1 MDRAL
6 RRILRG
12 PREVGSGGDGRR
24 ECGGVLLLT
33 PGSLR
38 CACGVR
44 RRPSRRVS
52 AAVLDKITGPPP
64 PRFSSPPSSAP
75 TTAAEERIGG
85 AAGSAQRSSLSPLL
99 RRPPTLG
106 DDACP
111 SPSPLAPI
119 SPRIGVA
126 VRLIWGFTAPCIGLG
141 VWASLVLIRGRMSL
155 DPLDSGDL
163 ICSIGLEVRLLLC
176 RR

>member
-1 MDRAL
+1 M
-6 RRILRG
+6 
-12 PREVGSGGDGRR
+12 
-24 ECGGVLLLT
+24 
-33 PGSLR
+33 
-38 CACGVR
+38 R

-52 AAVLDKITGPPP
+52 AAVPDKVTGPPP

-75 TTAAEERIGG
+75 TTAAAPASLAAAAEERIGV

-99 RRPPTLG
+99 RRSPTLG

-141 VWASLVLIRGRMSL
+141 AWASLVLIRGRMSL

-176 RR
+176 RRRPW